1 MEQKK
6 KKWVPMPQDKIFKY
20 MSMVTYIVAA
30 IFGVKN
36 LLSRS
41 WLAVGVIFLSLGVF
55 TLVNLILKKK
65 NAKEETQQMA
75 VCISL
80 AVLVFAISLFSGSY
94 YSDDFP
100 LFLAVIGL
108 TGLYMQPKFT
118 FVQIIVI
125 DVLLILMY
133 IIHPE
138 KAESMSQY
146 IMCTAILTV
155 GGTVF
160 YQTVK
165 RGRAFVEISN
175 ERAKEAEA
183 LLASLTNI
191 GEELQV
197 NVNHSADRMNSMRE
211 ANERLALSADEL
223 LKGSESL
230 AQGAGEV
237 SNSCEEVQEK
247 IQVTEQQIGA
257 LDLEVQTFENAL
269 NDTHKHMD
277 AMSRQMMSV
286 KTTMNEASQVFQMMS
301 AQMEQIFDTTKQ
313 LNSIANST
321 AMLALNASIE
331 AARAGTAGAG
341 FAVVASKVQEL
352 SVDSNACSNRVSDIA
367 GEMQAQVQETTA
379 QFEES
384 TQALNHSL
392 ETLDELQKGFR
403 QLTEDFGSL
412 YGNIEAQNKNVTSVD
427 SIFEELKGKV
437 MDMTAFSEENQSVVD
452 AIADVIRIY
461 QDNMAK
467 IIDDSARVQELSAYM
482 LEMAKSN

>member
-1 MEQKK
+1 MNKEN
-6 KKWVPMPQDKIFKY
+6 KKWVPMSSDKIFKY
-20 MSMVTYIVAA
+20 MSLITYAVAA
-30 IFGVKN
+30 VFGGIN
-36 LLSRS
+36 ILGGN
-41 WLAVGVIFLSLGVF
+41 WTAVGVILLSLGIF
-55 TLVNLILKKK
+55 SLVNLILKKK
-65 NAKEETQQMA
+65 NASEETQQLT

-80 AVLVFAISLFSGSY
+80 AVLVFAISLFSGAY

-118 FVQIIVI
+118 FIQIIVI
-125 DVLLILMY
+125 DILLILMY

-175 ERAKEAEA
+175 ERAHEAEA
-183 LLASLTNI
+183 LLSSLTTI

-197 NVNHSADRMNSMRE
+197 NVNHSADRMNSMKD
-211 ANERLALSADEL
+211 ANERLAQSANEL
-223 LKGSESL
+223 LRGSESL

-237 SNSCEEVQEK
+237 SNSCEDVHEK

-257 LDLEVQTFENAL
+257 LDLEVQTFESAL

-301 AQMEQIFDTTKQ
+301 EQMELIFDTTKQ

-352 SVDSNACSNRVSDIA
+352 AVDSNACSGRVSDIA

-427 SIFEELKGKV
+427 AIFEELKDKV
-437 MDMTAFSEENQSVVD
+437 TNMTAFSEENQSVVD
-452 AIADVIRIY
+452 SIADVIRIY

-467 IIDDSARVQELSAYM
+467 IIDDSARVQELSASM
-482 LEMAKSN
+482 LDMAKNS

>member
-1 MEQKK
+1 MNKEK
-6 KKWVPMPQDKIFKY
+6 KKWVPMPSDKIFKY
-20 MSMVTYIVAA
+20 MSIITYVVAA
-30 IFGVKN
+30 VFGVRN
-36 LLSRS
+36 LISGS
-41 WLAVGVIFLSLGVF
+41 WIAVGVICLSLAAF
-55 TLVNLILKKK
+55 SFVNLVLKKK
-65 NAKEETQQMA
+65 NASEETQQMA

-108 TGLYMQPKFT
+108 TGLYMQPRFT
-118 FVQIIVI
+118 FIQIIVI

-155 GGTVF
+155 GGAVF

-165 RGRAFVEISN
+165 RGRAFIEISN
-175 ERAKEAEA
+175 ERAREAEA
-183 LLASLTNI
+183 LLGSLTTI

-197 NVNHSADRMNSMRE
+197 NVNHSADRMSSMRD
-211 ANERLALSADEL
+211 ANERLAQSANEL

-237 SNSCEEVQEK
+237 SNSCEDVHEK

-257 LDLEVQTFENAL
+257 LDLEVQTFESAL

-286 KTTMNEASQVFQMMS
+286 KTTLNEASQVFQMMS
-301 AQMEQIFDTTKQ
+301 EQMDLIFDTTKQ

-352 SVDSNACSNRVSDIA
+352 AVDSNACSGRVSDIA
-367 GEMQAQVQETTA
+367 SQMQAQVQETTA

-384 TQALNHSL
+384 TEALNHSL
-392 ETLDELQKGFR
+392 ETLGELQKGFK

-427 SIFEELKGKV
+427 AIFEDLKDKV
-437 MDMTAFSEENQSVVD
+437 TDMTAFSEENQSVVD
-452 AIADVIRIY
+452 SITDVIRIY

-467 IIDDSARVQELSAYM
+467 IIDDSARVQELSASM
-482 LEMAKSN
+482 LDMAKNS

>member
-1 MEQKK
+1 MNKEK
-6 KKWVPMPQDKIFKY
+6 KKWVPMPSDKIFKY
-20 MSMVTYIVAA
+20 MSIITYVVAA
-30 IFGVKN
+30 VFGVRN
-36 LLSRS
+36 LISGS
-41 WLAVGVIFLSLGVF
+41 WIAVGVICLSLAAF
-55 TLVNLILKKK
+55 SFVNLVLKKK
-65 NAKEETQQMA
+65 NASEETQQMA

-108 TGLYMQPKFT
+108 TGLYMQPRFT
-118 FVQIIVI
+118 FIQIIVI

-155 GGTVF
+155 GGAVF

-165 RGRAFVEISN
+165 RGRAFIEISN
-175 ERAKEAEA
+175 ERAREAEA
-183 LLASLTNI
+183 LLGSLTTI

-197 NVNHSADRMNSMRE
+197 NVNHSADRMSSMRD
-211 ANERLALSADEL
+211 ANERLAQSANEL

-237 SNSCEEVQEK
+237 SNSCEDVHEK

-257 LDLEVQTFENAL
+257 LDLEVQTFESAL

-301 AQMEQIFDTTKQ
+301 EQMDLIFDTTKQ

-352 SVDSNACSNRVSDIA
+352 AVDSNACSGRVSDIA
-367 GEMQAQVQETTA
+367 SQMQAQVQETTA

-384 TQALNHSL
+384 TEALNHSL
-392 ETLDELQKGFR
+392 ETLGELQKGFK

-427 SIFEELKGKV
+427 AIFEDLKDKV
-437 MDMTAFSEENQSVVD
+437 TDMTAFSEENQSVVD
-452 AIADVIRIY
+452 SITDVIRIY

-467 IIDDSARVQELSAYM
+467 IIDDSARVQELSASM
-482 LEMAKSN
+482 LDMAKNS

>member
-30 IFGVKN
+30 VFGVKN

-175 ERAKEAEA
+175 ERAQEAEA

-452 AIADVIRIY
+452 AIADVMRIY

-467 IIDDSARVQELSAYM
+467 IIDDSARVQELSASM